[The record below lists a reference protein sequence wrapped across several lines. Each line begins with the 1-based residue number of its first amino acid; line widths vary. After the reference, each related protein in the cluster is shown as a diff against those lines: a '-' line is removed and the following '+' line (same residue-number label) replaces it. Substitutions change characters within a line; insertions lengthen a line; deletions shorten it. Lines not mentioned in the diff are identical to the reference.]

1 MDEDALNALHAQ
13 ASNEEAA
20 SAEAEV
26 LKPGETSPGA
36 PPVVADP
43 AEELFTALVIAVAML
58 GQALPYLPHI
68 YTEPVLR
75 NIAGALAKV
84 SEKYGWDTSG
94 FFAKYAPEIMLLA
107 TVLPTLP
114 ALKRGHLSWMAAREK
129 AAQQEGQKPAPAEA
143 GQGGAADPVAA

>member
-13 ASNEEAA
+13 ATTEEAT
-20 SAEAEV
+20 EAEV

-43 AEELFTALVIAVAML
+43 AEELFAALAIAVAML
-58 GQALPYLPHI
+58 GQVLPYLPTI

-75 NIAGALAKV
+75 GIAQALSKV

-94 FFAKYAPEIMLLA
+94 FFSKYAPEIMLLA

-114 ALKRGHLSWMAAREK
+114 ALKRGHEAWLAERAK
-129 AAQQEGQKPAPAEA
+129 AAAPAEE
-143 GQGGAADPVAA
+143 GQGIAAESVAA